1 MSTKPE
7 YELNDADELLDL
19 LLALLDRIE
28 IEEDWTLA
36 SQRHE
41 LAKACG
47 YEVVF
52 TGLPC
57 SSLSTH

>member
-7 YELNDADELLDL
+7 YELHDADELLDL

-36 SQRHE
+36 RMRHD
-41 LAKACG
+41 LAEACG

>member
-1 MSTKPE
+1 MSKPE
-7 YELNDADELLDL
+7 YELNEADELLDL

-28 IEEDWTLA
+28 LEEDWTLA
-36 SQRHE
+36 SQRHA
-41 LAKACG
+41 LASACG

-57 SSLSTH
+57 SSQSVH